1 MAPLTPLMILQ
12 AAIAGGNILSSFL
25 KTKKQNESL
34 NKAQATILSNMIGE
48 GKTSA
53 RLQQMDMATE
63 TAMGGAMANAFA
75 QGAAIGVKNIA
86 PYVASANA
94 ELLSNA
100 MQNKTQYLAETDKLN
115 AQLAAQHAQL
125 ETQREDP
132 VSALLNGA
140 MQGTMAALQLESLVG
155 HNKVINKIFKVGTGG
170 VMDML
175 TKKDNETETDNG
187 TKTDN
192 GTNSGMGDK
201 PNLSTLPNIYVP
213 INERILNERLLN
225 ATIFNFKKPIYR
237 TIYDPV
243 LPPWDV
249 RSSNFLYDKLVS
261 YFNLKKP
268 ILDNYSLTF
277 R

>member
-1 MAPLTPLMILQ
+1 MGLLALQ

-75 QGAAIGVKNIA
+75 QGAASGVKNIA

-115 AQLAAQHAQL
+115 AQLASQIAQL

-132 VSALLNGA
+132 ISALLNGA
-140 MQGTMAALQLESLVG
+140 MQGTMAALQLESMVG
-155 HNKVINKIFKVGTGG
+155 QNKVMNKIFNSKTGG
-170 VMDML
+170 IMEWL
-175 TKKDNETETDNG
+175 TEKANETD
-187 TKTDN
+187 
-192 GTNSGMGDK
+192 SDK
-201 PNLSTLPNIYVP
+201 GGNP
-213 INERILNERLLN
+213 N
-225 ATIFNFKKPIYR
+225 ATIFEFGKPRSR
-237 TIYDPV
+237 TIFGEELLELV
-243 LPPWDV
+243 K
-249 RSSNFLYDKLVS
+249 LYNS
-261 YFNLKKP
+261 M
-268 ILDNYSLTF
+268 

>member
-63 TAMGGAMANAFA
+63 TAMGGVMANAFA
-75 QGAAIGVKNIA
+75 QGAANGVKNIA

-115 AQLAAQHAQL
+115 AQLAAQLAQL

-140 MQGTMAALQLESLVG
+140 MQGTMAALQLESMVG

-175 TKKDNETETDNG
+175 TKTDNGTETDNG

-192 GTNSGMGDK
+192 GTNSDK
-201 PNLSTLPNIYVP
+201 GGIP
-213 INERILNERLLN
+213 N
-225 ATIFNFKKPIYR
+225 ATVSKNNTPISDDELSLYRKIFGHNNGKDIYDIRKMPIFDFGYNGYNMFNFGNNEFY
-237 TIYDPV
+237 
-243 LPPWDV
+243 
-249 RSSNFLYDKLVS
+249 NM
-261 YFNLKKP
+261 FNL
-268 ILDNYSLTF
+268 F
-277 R
+277 RNKTKWAK